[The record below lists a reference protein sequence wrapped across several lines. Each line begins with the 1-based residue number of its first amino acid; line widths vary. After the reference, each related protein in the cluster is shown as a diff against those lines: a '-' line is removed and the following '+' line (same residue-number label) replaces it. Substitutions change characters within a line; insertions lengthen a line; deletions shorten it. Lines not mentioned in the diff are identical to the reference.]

1 MRNKTRIPLLPF
13 LLNIEVLATAIKEEK
28 EMCFVCVCVCV
39 CARTCILSQVW
50 LPGINLTKKV
60 KDLYSENC

>member
-13 LLNIEVLATAIKEEK
+13 LLSIEVLATAIKEEK

-39 CARTCILSQVW
+39 CVCTHMYTQSS
-50 LPGINLTKKV
+50 LTPRNKFNQEGERPV
-60 KDLYSENC
+60 L